1 MRISD
6 WSSDVCSSD
15 LWLERRKPL
24 RRRFHLDRHGWLLA
38 GVGSLASLAFIFSFK
53 LTYVANV
60 AVIYATAPFIAA
72 ALGWLLMRERLRVQT
87 AIAATVSIFGIVVV
101 FAGSLGTASLLG
113 DGLALLMTFGSALY
127 MVLIRRFRDS
137 AVVLAGGAT
146 RSEEHTSE
154 LQ

>member
-15 LWLERRKPL
+15 LCWRGLVGGVLVVAYVGWLERLKPL
-24 RRRFHLDRHGWLLA
+24 RRRFHLDRQGWLLA

-101 FAGSLGTASLLG
+101 FAGSLGTELG
-113 DGLALLMTFGSALY
+113 
-127 MVLIRRFRDS
+127 R
-137 AVVLAGGAT
+137 
-146 RSEEHTSE
+146 EHVWTPVTNA
-154 LQ
+154 